1 MSVIPKICRQENTK
15 TRLLTL
21 ACFSEHITTNCL
33 SPLYSVDDV
42 GEIFGFWDTVFCPSV
57 NKKYSKLNEL
67 YLLHILPISSGY
79 YPCNNF
85 WYYTA
90 MMSQL
95 IFQRVLLKWHK
106 GFFLHLKGYQK
117 GFIDTKGVK
126 TWYNKENFIILKVTF
141 LFKSFHF
148 LFHCKSPGIYQILQ
162 LLFHHR
168 Y

>member
-1 MSVIPKICRQENTK
+1 MSAIPKICRQENTK
-15 TRLLTL
+15 RRLLTL

-67 YLLHILPISSGY
+67 YLLQILPTSSGY

-106 GFFLHLKGYQK
+106 IYFFAS
-117 GFIDTKGVK
+117 FFNTK
-126 TWYNKENFIILKVTF
+126 WYNRENLIIF
-141 LFKSFHF
+141 EGNNFCSNQSFSIP
-148 LFHCKSPGIYQILQ
+148 L
-162 LLFHHR
+162 
-168 Y
+168 